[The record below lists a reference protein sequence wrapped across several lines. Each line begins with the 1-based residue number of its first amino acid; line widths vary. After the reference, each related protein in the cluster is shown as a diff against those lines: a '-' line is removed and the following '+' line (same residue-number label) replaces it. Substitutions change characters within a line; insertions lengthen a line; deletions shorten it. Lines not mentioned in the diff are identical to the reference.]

1 VPGTESKGLVL
12 IFTGNGK
19 GKTSA
24 AMGVALRSLGHGKK
38 VHIVYFMKGARLS
51 GEQIALSKLPNVAF
65 SKFGLQR
72 FVDPNN
78 VTPEDKEEAKKS
90 LAAAREAV
98 LSGNYDLVI
107 LDEINIAAA
116 WKLVD
121 VGAVVELIDKKPADV
136 DIILTGRYAD
146 QKLIDRADLVTEME
160 EIKHPYTSG
169 TSARKGID
177 Y

>member
-1 VPGTESKGLVL
+1 VPGAESKGLVL

-24 AMGVALRSLGHGKK
+24 SMGVALRALGHGER
-38 VHIVYFMKGARLS
+38 VHIVYFMKGARPD
-51 GEQIALSKLPNVAF
+51 GEQLAIAKLPNVAF
-65 SKFGLQR
+65 SRFGLQR

-78 VTPEDKEEAKKS
+78 ITPEDKEEAKKS

-98 LSGNYDLVI
+98 LSGNYNLVI

-116 WKLVD
+116 WKLVE
-121 VGAVVELIDKKPADV
+121 VEAVIELIDNKPADV
-136 DIILTGRYAD
+136 DVILTGRHAD
-146 QKLIDRADLVTEME
+146 QKLIERADLVTEMK
-160 EIKHPYTSG
+160 EIKHPYAGG
-169 TSARKGID
+169 TSARQGID